1 METNESKKTNRGGA
15 RAGAGRKRIEG
26 RNIAATFRISQ
37 LAKDNLARYA
47 DAHGISAQEALN
59 RLLEALTS

>member
-1 METNESKKTNRGGA
+1 MNVL
-15 RAGAGRKRIEG
+15 
-26 RNIAATFRISQ
+26 FRVFL

-47 DAHGISAQEALN
+47 DVHGISAQEALN